1 MAYVSYENINN
12 IPIEEAQNVITW
24 WGNTWVPWV
33 SGEKIDAAIAL
44 ANMPKMDVDPS
55 IVWRSTDI
63 VRTATNH
70 NTLTWTWWD
79 INFPD
84 WSHVSVSSWSKI
96 MSTITYF
103 YYDSSTGNIE
113 NTTVSNNSVWSW
125 KIIVAVWKNVASG
138 TKAIYQVFGTLWNWV
153 LITADNI
160 AANTITANELNI
172 NTLSAISANLWTVT
186 AWSISWVTVTG
197 GLFRTKTTWQRVEI
211 TSDAWWWVWQNQL
224 NFYNSNNKL
233 VAELKWWYNI
243 WWSDPD
249 DRFFI
254 TWANDWLLSI
264 SGYDLRVSWSWRL
277 LLYGKNW
284 SIAIAWSGS
293 NTISIDPWSWW
304 YTTIIW
310 QVYTWN
316 IQTGNIT
323 STWSIS
329 WSSISV
335 WWWLISGTLN
345 TYTVRPSSGSYY
357 DLWWS
362 SYRRST
368 IYGES
373 LSVWNITPISNTS
386 YDLWWSSNR
395 RSTLYLWWSSSHAIN
410 WSWSAISW
418 TNTSNYYVRVTVW
431 WTSYKLLLSS

>member
-233 VAELKWWYNI
+233 VAELKWWYDI

-284 SIAIAWSGS
+284 SIQIAWAWS

-304 YTTIIW
+304 YTTINW
-310 QVYTWN
+310 QVYTGN
-316 IQTGNIT
+316 IQTWDIT

-335 WWWLISGTLN
+335 WWGSITWTLN
-345 TYTVRPSSGSYY
+345 TRTIQPSSNTSYN
-357 DLWWS
+357 LWWS

-368 IYGES
+368 IYWGNLDINWTAT
-373 LSVWNITPISNTS
+373 LSWTTSISNLSGAAFS
-386 YDLWWSSNR
+386 YTWSSYTPNWTMR
-395 RSTLYLWWSSSHAIN
+395 IIIN
-410 WSWSAISW
+410 WI
-418 TNTSNYYVRVTVW
+418 TYRFPVYTT
-431 WTSYKLLLSS
+431 